1 MLFFN
6 IYSAPQSVNVSS
18 TEMTTTS
25 ERKMVVVY
33 FDSSQVGNW
42 LYISTY
48 YMTIAV
54 ITLKIGV

>member
-25 ERKMVVVY
+25 ERKMVVVH
-33 FDSSQVGNW
+33 FDSSQVENW